1 MAMPSNPTIPLE
13 TGNLGYDMSPLY
25 LMMKNWKIKT
35 EKVSPM
41 LFEMRILLFCP
52 WTTDVSG
59 QIVMASLHAVSRFF
73 HETLDLLMAIGNLA
87 LMLCSDQRQASN
99 LQLLG

>member
-1 MAMPSNPTIPLE
+1 
-13 TGNLGYDMSPLY
+13 
-25 LMMKNWKIKT
+25 
-35 EKVSPM
+35 
-41 LFEMRILLFCP
+41 
-52 WTTDVSG
+52 
-59 QIVMASLHAVSRFF
+59 MASLHAVSRSF